1 MLKLDAIRKK
11 RRGKLTAIVSVVGG
25 VAGVG
30 GAGDGGAAGVEV
42 VAGGAGQGIWG
53 SGGGHGHTAGR
64 REHVGPAAK
73 RHHHVTVRVDL
84 RHLAHLPQRL

>member
-1 MLKLDAIRKK
+1 MVSMLKLDAIRKK
-11 RRGKLTAIVSVVGG
+11 RSGKLTAIVIVVGG

-30 GAGDGGAAGVEV
+30 GAAGVEV
-42 VAGGAGQGIWG
+42 VFGGAGQGIWG
-53 SGGGHGHTAGR
+53 SVVGHGHAAGR
-64 REHVGPAAK
+64 REHVGLAAK